1 MQEILK
7 ELHKYVPNLGE
18 GMSQTYC
25 RQGVVGDQLTVER
38 GVNGLLQL
46 ENGFTPKERM
56 EGLHFEIADFHG
68 GMTFM
73 QFRCFYGIQSMQ
85 MQVCQ
90 KLCECLVCQKLC
102 DCLGVVM
109 ITLGILELTI

>member
-1 MQEILK
+1 
-7 ELHKYVPNLGE
+7 
-18 GMSQTYC
+18 
-25 RQGVVGDQLTVER
+25 
-38 GVNGLLQL
+38 
-46 ENGFTPKERM
+46 M

-68 GMTFM
+68 GMKFM
-73 QFRCFYGIQSMQ
+73 QVRYFYRIQSMQ

-102 DCLGVVM
+102 DCLRVVM